1 MNLDA
6 LKELHHKRGREA
18 QQRYLLEGEHLV
30 LELQRAAEHDP
41 RLRAAE
47 IYITHERGV
56 WPSALSTHVINAR
69 HMAQLSETRSA
80 QGIVAVV
87 PILPPAAPRAEERV
101 ICLHEIQDPG
111 NLGTILRTLAW
122 FGNFRVL
129 LTPQSV
135 DPYNAKVLRAAMGA
149 HFHVPVEID
158 VPLDSLGKRFARIA
172 RLDTQGTSIQSPK
185 FRDYPCY
192 LFGNEARGL
201 PADVASASQFTAFT
215 IPGSGAIESLN
226 LATAVNLCAYE
237 LVRA

>member
-1 MNLDA
+1 VNVDA
-6 LKELHHKRGREA
+6 LKELHHKQGRDA
-18 QQRYLLEGEHLV
+18 QHRYLLEGEHLV

-41 RLRAAE
+41 RLRTAE

-56 WPSALSTHVINAR
+56 WPSALSTHILNAR

-87 PILPPAAPRAEERV
+87 PTLPPAAPRAEERV

-129 LTPQSV
+129 LTPHSV
-135 DPYNAKVLRAAMGA
+135 DPYNAKALRAAMGA
-149 HFHVPVEID
+149 HFHVPVEIG
-158 VPLDSLGKRFARIA
+158 VPLDSLGTRFTRIA
-172 RLDTQGTSIQSPK
+172 RLDTQGTSIQSPQ

-201 PADVASASQFTAFT
+201 PIEGVPAMQTTAFT
-215 IPGSGAIESLN
+215 IPGGGAIESLN

-237 LVRA
+237 LVRD

>member
-1 MNLDA
+1 VNLES
-6 LKELHHKRGREA
+6 LKQLHHKKAREA
-18 QQRYLLEGEHLV
+18 EQRYLLEGEHLV
-30 LELQRAAEHDP
+30 LELQRAAERNP
-41 RLRAAE
+41 RLRTAE
-47 IYITHERGV
+47 VYITHERGV
-56 WPSALSTHVINAR
+56 WPSALKTHVINAR
-69 HMAQLSETRSA
+69 HMAHLSETRSA

-87 PILPPAAPRAEERV
+87 PMLPPAAPRAEERV

-122 FGNFRVL
+122 FGNFRCL

-149 HFHVPVEID
+149 HFHVPVETD
-158 VPLDSLGKRFARIA
+158 VPLERLSERFTRIA
-172 RLDTQGTSIQSPK
+172 RLDTQGTSIQAPQ

-201 PADVASASQFTAFT
+201 PTDIATGPKFTAFT

-237 LVRA
+237 LVRE